1 MKGSQRRRCGAWI
14 MGRKARAAGKLRGLS
29 PFCRNWAV
37 PGKTR
42 CYLHGGK
49 STGPRTPAGKAAA
62 LAAGLEGRRRRI
74 AELALEGKKINTGH
88 NGGRPRKDGQPMKRL
103 TTTRQQ
109 ILAALAAM
117 AAPDLTPEQE
127 AAARR
132 IAEAADRRIHEKAIA
147 KEIAER
153 RKLLN
158 LVFRGADNAL
168 SARCG
173 KRAKRDEDLIT
184 RAHEA
189 ALELQRRW
197 SGSK

>member
-1 MKGSQRRRCGAWI
+1 MKGSWRRRCDAWTKHTSA
-14 MGRKARAAGKLRGLS
+14 RKAGKLRGIS
-29 PFCRNWAV
+29 WHCRRWAV

-42 CYLHGGK
+42 CRLHGGL
-49 STGPRTPAGKAAA
+49 STGPRTPEGKAAS
-62 LAAGLEGRRRRI
+62 LAARLEGRRRRI
-74 AELALEGKKINTGH
+74 ALLALEGKKIATGH
-88 NGGRPRKDGQPMKRL
+88 NGGRPRKDGHPMKRR

-117 AAPDLTPEQE
+117 AAPDLTPSQE

-132 IAEAADRRIHEKAIA
+132 VAEAAERRIHEKELA
-147 KEIAER
+147 KELAER

-168 SARCG
+168 SRKRDQDLIA
-173 KRAKRDEDLIT
+173 RAK
-184 RAHEA
+184 EA

-197 SGSK
+197 SGPK